1 MCMVQNHE
9 LLTDIYT
16 FLNSRQF
23 SNRTLE
29 SIATSTSKNFVY
41 FGAVMWV
48 YAPKTMRDAKQYIPS
63 TRPHPS
69 CMLGHIFQP
78 QSLAKGG
85 GHQYHKIMRKK
96 GGSAEVLEHQF
107 CDLMCGESGFMWMI
121 VITQHNFFGALRL
134 VFKLALASSIWATVK
149 PLVAVALLSLVLQH
163 ITQDSKI
170 KMRSWPLHSWGLF
183 LYTVAE

>member
-16 FLNSRQF
+16 FLNSQQF

-29 SIATSTSKNFVY
+29 SIATFTSKNFVY

-78 QSLAKGG
+78 QSLAEGG

-134 VFKLALASSIWATVK
+134 VFKLALASSI
-149 PLVAVALLSLVLQH
+149 
-163 ITQDSKI
+163 
-170 KMRSWPLHSWGLF
+170 
-183 LYTVAE
+183 